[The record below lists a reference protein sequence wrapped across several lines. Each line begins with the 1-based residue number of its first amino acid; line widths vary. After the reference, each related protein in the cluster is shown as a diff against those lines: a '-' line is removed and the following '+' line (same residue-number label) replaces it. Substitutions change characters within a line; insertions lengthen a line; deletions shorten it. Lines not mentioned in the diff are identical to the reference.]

1 MAALRNEQALPRPCS
16 DHHVTHETR
25 GDFSFVAIG
34 VRLVTGEHVE
44 LPRRNS
50 VGHITEHQRQAAFK
64 HIELFAPAIGI
75 GFGRVVLA
83 RFQAPFP
90 ELHLAGGTGLGQQHR
105 LAARNGAGPG
115 QFIDATRIAGLGSLD
130 QVAEGYVEC
139 FGHAIEGGQA
149 DVLFTRLDRHQHP
162 PADPGL
168 FSEGRLAHIG
178 GVAQAPNIEADVLQ
192 DRGPLRGIFVHYIAH
207 LVGLGSILRN
217 IRRIVRPPQVARKV
231 MTSVNSSHNT
241 SPRFSR
247 FSKAEC
253 VLVLIT
259 MVWGGTFL
267 LVQHAMTVSGPM
279 FFVGLRFA
287 AATLIV
293 ALFSWRHLRDLTLFE
308 LKAGSFIGVAIML
321 GYGLQTVGLQ
331 SIPSSQSAFITAL
344 YVPFVPLLQW
354 LVLGRRPGLMP
365 SIGIMLAFT
374 GLMLLSGPAGASL
387 NFSPGEIAT
396 LISAVAIAA
405 EIILIS
411 NFAGQ
416 VDVRR
421 VTVVQLAVTSVLSF
435 LLVVPTQERIPDFSW
450 LLLCSALGLGAASAA
465 IQVAMNWAQKSVSP
479 TRATLI
485 YAGEPV
491 WAGIVG
497 RIAGERLPAVALV
510 GAGLI
515 VAAVIVSE
523 LKTKG
528 KGVVA
533 KADLESETQR

>member
-1 MAALRNEQALPRPCS
+1 MMSPN
-16 DHHVTHETR
+16 
-25 GDFSFVAIG
+25 
-34 VRLVTGEHVE
+34 
-44 LPRRNS
+44 NS
-50 VGHITEHQRQAAFK
+50 AS
-64 HIELFAPAIGI
+64 
-75 GFGRVVLA
+75 
-83 RFQAPFP
+83 
-90 ELHLAGGTGLGQQHR
+90 
-105 LAARNGAGPG
+105 
-115 QFIDATRIAGLGSLD
+115 RI
-130 QVAEGYVEC
+130 
-139 FGHAIEGGQA
+139 
-149 DVLFTRLDRHQHP
+149 
-162 PADPGL
+162 
-168 FSEGRLAHIG
+168 
-178 GVAQAPNIEADVLQ
+178 
-192 DRGPLRGIFVHYIAH
+192 
-207 LVGLGSILRN
+207 
-217 IRRIVRPPQVARKV
+217 
-231 MTSVNSSHNT
+231 
-241 SPRFSR
+241 RFSH

-259 MVWGGTFL
+259 MIWGGTFL
-267 LVQHAMTVSGPM
+267 IVQHAMTVSGPM

-287 AATLIV
+287 AAAAIV
-293 ALFSWRHLRDLTLFE
+293 AMFSWRHLRELTLFE
-308 LKAGSFIGVAIML
+308 VKAGSFIGVAIML

-374 GLMLLSGPAGASL
+374 GLMLLSGPSGAAL

-411 NFAGQ
+411 TFAGQ

-421 VTVVQLAVTSVLSF
+421 VTVVQLAVTAVLSF
-435 LLVVPTQERIPDFSW
+435 LLVVPTGEVIPDFSW
-450 LLLCSALGLGAASAA
+450 LLLATALGLGAASAA

-497 RIAGERLPAVALV
+497 RIAGERLPAIALV

-528 KGVVA
+528 RSA
-533 KADLESETQR
+533 EAEAELERETQG

>member
-1 MAALRNEQALPRPCS
+1 MSPN
-16 DHHVTHETR
+16 
-25 GDFSFVAIG
+25 
-34 VRLVTGEHVE
+34 
-44 LPRRNS
+44 NS
-50 VGHITEHQRQAAFK
+50 AS
-64 HIELFAPAIGI
+64 GI
-75 GFGRVVLA
+75 
-83 RFQAPFP
+83 
-90 ELHLAGGTGLGQQHR
+90 
-105 LAARNGAGPG
+105 
-115 QFIDATRIAGLGSLD
+115 
-130 QVAEGYVEC
+130 
-139 FGHAIEGGQA
+139 
-149 DVLFTRLDRHQHP
+149 
-162 PADPGL
+162 
-168 FSEGRLAHIG
+168 
-178 GVAQAPNIEADVLQ
+178 
-192 DRGPLRGIFVHYIAH
+192 
-207 LVGLGSILRN
+207 
-217 IRRIVRPPQVARKV
+217 
-231 MTSVNSSHNT
+231 
-241 SPRFSR
+241 RFSR

-259 MVWGGTFL
+259 MIWGGTFL
-267 LVQHAMTVSGPM
+267 IVQHAMTVSGPM

-287 AATLIV
+287 AAAAIV
-293 ALFSWRHLRDLTLFE
+293 AMFSWRHLRELTLFE
-308 LKAGSFIGVAIML
+308 VKAGSFIGVAIML

-365 SIGIMLAFT
+365 SIGIMMAFA
-374 GLMLLSGPAGASL
+374 GLMLLSGPSGAAL

-411 NFAGQ
+411 TFAGQ

-421 VTVVQLAVTSVLSF
+421 VTVVQLAVTAVLSF
-435 LLVVPTQERIPDFSW
+435 LLVVPTGEVIPEFSW
-450 LLLCSALGLGAASAA
+450 LLLVTALGLGAASAA

-497 RIAGERLPAVALV
+497 RIAGERLPAIALV

-515 VAAVIVSE
+515 VAAVIISE

-528 KGVVA
+528 RSTEA
-533 KADLESETQR
+533 EAQLERETQG

>member
-1 MAALRNEQALPRPCS
+1 
-16 DHHVTHETR
+16 
-25 GDFSFVAIG
+25 
-34 VRLVTGEHVE
+34 
-44 LPRRNS
+44 
-50 VGHITEHQRQAAFK
+50 
-64 HIELFAPAIGI
+64 
-75 GFGRVVLA
+75 
-83 RFQAPFP
+83 
-90 ELHLAGGTGLGQQHR
+90 
-105 LAARNGAGPG
+105 
-115 QFIDATRIAGLGSLD
+115 
-130 QVAEGYVEC
+130 
-139 FGHAIEGGQA
+139 
-149 DVLFTRLDRHQHP
+149 
-162 PADPGL
+162 
-168 FSEGRLAHIG
+168 
-178 GVAQAPNIEADVLQ
+178 
-192 DRGPLRGIFVHYIAH
+192 
-207 LVGLGSILRN
+207 
-217 IRRIVRPPQVARKV
+217 
-231 MTSVNSSHNT
+231 
-241 SPRFSR
+241 
-247 FSKAEC
+247 
-253 VLVLIT
+253 
-259 MVWGGTFL
+259 
-267 LVQHAMTVSGPM
+267 
-279 FFVGLRFA
+279 
-287 AATLIV
+287 V
-293 ALFSWRHLRDLTLFE
+293 ALFSWRHLRELTLFE
-308 LKAGSFIGVAIML
+308 LKAGAFIGVAIML

-374 GLMLLSGPAGASL
+374 GLMLLSGPSGASF

-411 NFAGQ
+411 TYAGQ

-421 VTVVQLAVTSVLSF
+421 VTVVQLAVTSVLAF
-435 LLVVPTQERIPDFSW
+435 LMVVPTQEVIPGFSW

-497 RIAGERLPAVALV
+497 RIAGERLPAIALV

-528 KGVVA
+528 KVA
-533 KADLESETQR
+533 SPEEELEQEAQG

>member
-1 MAALRNEQALPRPCS
+1 MSPN
-16 DHHVTHETR
+16 
-25 GDFSFVAIG
+25 
-34 VRLVTGEHVE
+34 
-44 LPRRNS
+44 NS
-50 VGHITEHQRQAAFK
+50 AS
-64 HIELFAPAIGI
+64 GI
-75 GFGRVVLA
+75 
-83 RFQAPFP
+83 
-90 ELHLAGGTGLGQQHR
+90 
-105 LAARNGAGPG
+105 
-115 QFIDATRIAGLGSLD
+115 
-130 QVAEGYVEC
+130 
-139 FGHAIEGGQA
+139 
-149 DVLFTRLDRHQHP
+149 
-162 PADPGL
+162 
-168 FSEGRLAHIG
+168 
-178 GVAQAPNIEADVLQ
+178 
-192 DRGPLRGIFVHYIAH
+192 
-207 LVGLGSILRN
+207 
-217 IRRIVRPPQVARKV
+217 
-231 MTSVNSSHNT
+231 
-241 SPRFSR
+241 RFSR

-259 MVWGGTFL
+259 MIWGGTFL
-267 LVQHAMTVSGPM
+267 IVQHAMTVSGPM

-287 AATLIV
+287 AAAAIV
-293 ALFSWRHLRDLTLFE
+293 AMFSWRHLRELTLFE
-308 LKAGSFIGVAIML
+308 VKAGSFIGVAIML

-374 GLMLLSGPAGASL
+374 GLMLLSGPSGAAL
-387 NFSPGEIAT
+387 KFSPGEIAT

-411 NFAGQ
+411 TFAGQ

-421 VTVVQLAVTSVLSF
+421 VTVVQLAVTAVLSF
-435 LLVVPTQERIPDFSW
+435 LLVVPTGEVIPEFSW
-450 LLLCSALGLGAASAA
+450 LLLVTALGLGAASAA

-497 RIAGERLPAVALV
+497 RIAGERLPAIALV

-528 KGVVA
+528 KDVSSDVDQGQEAEVSR
-533 KADLESETQR
+533 D

>member
-1 MAALRNEQALPRPCS
+1 MSPN
-16 DHHVTHETR
+16 
-25 GDFSFVAIG
+25 
-34 VRLVTGEHVE
+34 
-44 LPRRNS
+44 NS
-50 VGHITEHQRQAAFK
+50 A
-64 HIELFAPAIGI
+64 
-75 GFGRVVLA
+75 
-83 RFQAPFP
+83 
-90 ELHLAGGTGLGQQHR
+90 
-105 LAARNGAGPG
+105 
-115 QFIDATRIAGLGSLD
+115 
-130 QVAEGYVEC
+130 
-139 FGHAIEGGQA
+139 
-149 DVLFTRLDRHQHP
+149 
-162 PADPGL
+162 
-168 FSEGRLAHIG
+168 
-178 GVAQAPNIEADVLQ
+178 
-192 DRGPLRGIFVHYIAH
+192 
-207 LVGLGSILRN
+207 
-217 IRRIVRPPQVARKV
+217 
-231 MTSVNSSHNT
+231 
-241 SPRFSR
+241 SPIRFSR

-259 MVWGGTFL
+259 MIWGGTFL
-267 LVQHAMTVSGPM
+267 IVQHAMTVSGPM

-287 AATLIV
+287 AAAAMV
-293 ALFSWRHLRDLTLFE
+293 AMFSWRHLRELTLFE
-308 LKAGSFIGVAIML
+308 VKAGSFIGVAIML

-374 GLMLLSGPAGASL
+374 GLMLLSGPSGAAL

-411 NFAGQ
+411 TFAGQ

-421 VTVVQLAVTSVLSF
+421 VTVVQLAVTAVLSF
-435 LLVVPTQERIPDFSW
+435 LLVVPTGEVIPEFSW
-450 LLLCSALGLGAASAA
+450 LLLATALGLGAASAA

-497 RIAGERLPAVALV
+497 RIAGERLPAIALV

-515 VAAVIVSE
+515 VAAVIISE

-528 KGVVA
+528 RSTEA
-533 KADLESETQR
+533 EAELERETQG

>member
-1 MAALRNEQALPRPCS
+1 MMSPN
-16 DHHVTHETR
+16 
-25 GDFSFVAIG
+25 
-34 VRLVTGEHVE
+34 
-44 LPRRNS
+44 NS
-50 VGHITEHQRQAAFK
+50 AFP
-64 HIELFAPAIGI
+64 I
-75 GFGRVVLA
+75 
-83 RFQAPFP
+83 
-90 ELHLAGGTGLGQQHR
+90 
-105 LAARNGAGPG
+105 
-115 QFIDATRIAGLGSLD
+115 
-130 QVAEGYVEC
+130 
-139 FGHAIEGGQA
+139 
-149 DVLFTRLDRHQHP
+149 
-162 PADPGL
+162 
-168 FSEGRLAHIG
+168 
-178 GVAQAPNIEADVLQ
+178 
-192 DRGPLRGIFVHYIAH
+192 
-207 LVGLGSILRN
+207 
-217 IRRIVRPPQVARKV
+217 
-231 MTSVNSSHNT
+231 
-241 SPRFSR
+241 RFSR

-259 MVWGGTFL
+259 MIWGGTFL
-267 LVQHAMTVSGPM
+267 IVQHAMTVSGPM

-287 AATLIV
+287 AAAAIV
-293 ALFSWRHLRDLTLFE
+293 AMFSWRHLRELTLFE
-308 LKAGSFIGVAIML
+308 VKAGSFIGVAIML

-374 GLMLLSGPAGASL
+374 GLMLLSGPSGAAL

-396 LISAVAIAA
+396 LISAVAIAG

-411 NFAGQ
+411 TFAGQ

-421 VTVVQLAVTSVLSF
+421 VTVVQLAMTAVLSF
-435 LLVVPTQERIPDFSW
+435 LLVVPTGEVIPDFSW
-450 LLLCSALGLGAASAA
+450 LLLATALGLGAASAA

-497 RIAGERLPAVALV
+497 RIAGERLPAIALV

-528 KGVVA
+528 RS
-533 KADLESETQR
+533 ADAEAELERETQA

>member
-1 MAALRNEQALPRPCS
+1 
-16 DHHVTHETR
+16 
-25 GDFSFVAIG
+25 
-34 VRLVTGEHVE
+34 
-44 LPRRNS
+44 
-50 VGHITEHQRQAAFK
+50 
-64 HIELFAPAIGI
+64 
-75 GFGRVVLA
+75 
-83 RFQAPFP
+83 
-90 ELHLAGGTGLGQQHR
+90 
-105 LAARNGAGPG
+105 
-115 QFIDATRIAGLGSLD
+115 
-130 QVAEGYVEC
+130 
-139 FGHAIEGGQA
+139 
-149 DVLFTRLDRHQHP
+149 
-162 PADPGL
+162 
-168 FSEGRLAHIG
+168 
-178 GVAQAPNIEADVLQ
+178 
-192 DRGPLRGIFVHYIAH
+192 
-207 LVGLGSILRN
+207 
-217 IRRIVRPPQVARKV
+217 
-231 MTSVNSSHNT
+231 MTSANSPQT
-241 SPRFSR
+241 PLRFSR

-259 MVWGGTFL
+259 MLWGGTFL
-267 LVQHAMTVSGPM
+267 LVQHAMNVSGPM

-287 AATLIV
+287 AAAGIV
-293 ALFSWRHLRDLTLFE
+293 ALFSWKHLRELTLFE
-308 LKAGSFIGVAIML
+308 LKAGAFIGVAILL

-374 GLMLLSGPAGASL
+374 GLMLLSGPSGASL

-396 LISAVAIAA
+396 LISAIAIAA

-411 NFAGQ
+411 NYAGQ

-421 VTVVQLAVTSVLSF
+421 VTVVQLATTSVLSF
-435 LLVVPTQERIPDFSW
+435 LMVVPTGEAIPDFSW
-450 LLLCSALGLGAASAA
+450 LLLSTALGLGAMSAA

-497 RIAGERLPAVALV
+497 RIAGERLPAIALV

-528 KGVVA
+528 K
-533 KADLESETQR
+533 ETQTVTEELEHETEG

>member
-1 MAALRNEQALPRPCS
+1 
-16 DHHVTHETR
+16 
-25 GDFSFVAIG
+25 
-34 VRLVTGEHVE
+34 VR
-44 LPRRNS
+44 
-50 VGHITEHQRQAAFK
+50 K
-64 HIELFAPAIGI
+64 
-75 GFGRVVLA
+75 
-83 RFQAPFP
+83 
-90 ELHLAGGTGLGQQHR
+90 
-105 LAARNGAGPG
+105 
-115 QFIDATRIAGLGSLD
+115 D
-130 QVAEGYVEC
+130 
-139 FGHAIEGGQA
+139 
-149 DVLFTRLDRHQHP
+149 
-162 PADPGL
+162 
-168 FSEGRLAHIG
+168 
-178 GVAQAPNIEADVLQ
+178 
-192 DRGPLRGIFVHYIAH
+192 
-207 LVGLGSILRN
+207 
-217 IRRIVRPPQVARKV
+217 
-231 MTSVNSSHNT
+231 MTSVNSSPT
-241 SPRFSR
+241 PLRFSR

-287 AATLIV
+287 AAAAIV
-293 ALFSWRHLRDLTLFE
+293 ALFSWRHLRELTLVE
-308 LKAGSFIGVAIML
+308 IKAGSFIGVAIML

-331 SIPSSQSAFITAL
+331 TIPSSQSAFITAL

-374 GLMLLSGPAGASL
+374 GLMLLSGPSGAAL

-396 LISAVAIAA
+396 LISAIAIAA

-411 NFAGQ
+411 TYAGQ

-421 VTVVQLAVTSVLSF
+421 VTVVQLAATSVLSF
-435 LLVVPTQERIPDFSW
+435 LLVVPTGETLPDFSW
-450 LLLCSALGLGAASAA
+450 TLLVTALGLGAASAA

-497 RIAGERLPAVALV
+497 RLAGERLPAIALV

-528 KGVVA
+528 KVVEEDA
-533 KADLESETQR
+533 ELEREPQG